1 MRIINRTAIFTA
13 LCLAA
18 MPLAPAYAVDW
29 VLVDANDN
37 NTVWYYDADTLRRS
51 GDEVTVWGK
60 YDHSRD
66 KTVKAKYTISLNRYN
81 CTQRTTVLI
90 SWTQYYRNGKI
101 DASSLKPYEQ
111 EEEQIPPNTMFEAML
126 EAVCK

>member
-18 MPLAPAYAVDW
+18 IPLAPALAVDW
-29 VLVDANDN
+29 VLVDADAD

-51 GDEVTVWGK
+51 GDEVTVWGR

-66 KTVKAKYTISLNRYN
+66 KTVKAKYTISLYRYN

-90 SWTQYYRNGKI
+90 SMTQYYRSGKI
-101 DASSLKPYEQ
+101 DASNRKPYEQ